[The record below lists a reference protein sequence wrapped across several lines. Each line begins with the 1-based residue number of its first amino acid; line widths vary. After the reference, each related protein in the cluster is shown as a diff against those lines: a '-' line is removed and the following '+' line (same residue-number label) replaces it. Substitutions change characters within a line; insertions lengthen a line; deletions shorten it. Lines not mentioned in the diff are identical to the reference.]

1 MQDVLVGHK
10 NTFHSR
16 TDSIKLLLQGSWFGK
31 EFNEHAVFSIRGD
44 TITYIDDFSNFKY
57 SISKDTFNL
66 LTKEPHYK
74 QIILK
79 LTKDSLVL
87 KDLPGQEISKYWR

>member
-1 MQDVLVGHK
+1 MHGVQIGYK

-16 TDSIKLLLQGSWFGK
+16 TNSIKLLLLGCWFGK

-44 TITYIDDFSNFKY
+44 TITYIEDFSNFKY
-57 SISKDTFNL
+57 SISKDAFDL

-87 KDLPGQEISKYWR
+87 KDLPSQEISKYWR